1 MRVDAFKL
9 LRRLEPVVR
18 PCGLSSVVA
27 NPSIATAAFDD
38 LLASAQRGELAS
50 GRIVDDSKLDTPL
63 DGYVTERL
71 GRIADAAEVAGF
83 ARVLVASCD
92 RTLVLDVANRMLEGE
107 LTSAS
112 GESFHRVDAAVRVLS
127 EAETLPSHTPSQL
140 NHQPPAAICE
150 AILTT
155 DSFKKSSSP
164 IRDEHAA

>member
-27 NPSIATAAFDD
+27 NPSIATAAFDE

-50 GRIVDDSKLDTPL
+50 GRQVDDSMLDTPI
-63 DGYVTERL
+63 DPYVTERL

-83 ARVLVASCD
+83 ARVLVATDD
-92 RTLVLDVANRMLEGE
+92 RSLVLDVANRFLEGE
-107 LTSAS
+107 LTSTS
-112 GESFHRVDAAVRVLS
+112 GESFHRVDAAVRVLG
-127 EAETLPSHTPSQL
+127 ETELAAAHVPAQF
-140 NHQPPAAICE
+140 NNQPPAAICE
-150 AILTT
+150 AILTPAL
-155 DSFKKSSSP
+155 SNESSPP